1 MYVTFPTEQQPFS
14 SIPFFKVPRK
24 TLSHA
29 PNRRRYAS
37 GMNIYREGDKAEHV
51 YEVKS
56 GVLRLARVLANGRR
70 QVIAFG
76 LPGDIVGFPNGEMYH
91 TDCDV
96 VSPTEV
102 VAYRLSELEG
112 GKGSSSDTQRLL
124 MQAALREISCMQDHV
139 MMLACKSAMEKV
151 ASFLCVLSQ
160 RTGTPSSDH
169 TVFSLPMCRADIA
182 DFLGLTIETVCRMFS
197 MLRKN
202 SVIALNTPQSVE
214 VLDMQALIDAS
225 QMD

>member
-1 MYVTFPTEQQPFS
+1 MYVTFSMEQHPFS
-14 SIPFFKVPRK
+14 YTPFFKVPRK
-24 TLSHA
+24 ILTNA
-29 PNRRRYAS
+29 PNNRRYPSSA
-37 GMNIYREGDKAEHV
+37 NLFREGDKAEHV

-76 LPGDIVGFPNGEMYH
+76 LPGDIVGFPNGDFHH

-96 VSPTEV
+96 VSSAEV
-102 VAYRLSELEG
+102 IAHRLSELESA
-112 GKGSSSDTQRLL
+112 KGDLEIHRRL
-124 MQAALREISCMQDHV
+124 MKAALREISCMQDHV

-151 ASFLCVLSQ
+151 ASFLCVLSL
-160 RTGTPSSDH
+160 RTGTPSSNY

-197 MLRKN
+197 LLRKEGT
-202 SVIALNTPQSVE
+202 IALNTPQTVV
-214 VLDMQALIDAS
+214 VLDMEALTDAS
-225 QMD
+225 QSD